1 MKAMDI
7 IKKALG
13 FRGDVDAQ
21 ASTNRS
27 SQNLSTFYYLR
38 HKKEAIVGMTIITV
52 FVVWSVI
59 EGSLQLIGDY
69 LRRPSLGWVLLPHD
83 PIASPNIATSLLP
96 PSLSYPLGTN
106 FEGQD
111 ILSRLMYAAP
121 KDAMAAF
128 LVVVSAVIVGGLLG
142 IAAGYYGGWI
152 DEILMR
158 LTDAF
163 LAIPG
168 LILAIALSILIGP
181 GFNSVLISLTIIW
194 WPVYARLFRG
204 QTLTLKYRGFVE
216 ISRLFGVSEFKVL
229 FKHIFMNAIDP
240 IIAYMAL
247 DFGTVILTYST
258 LAFLGIGVQPPYPE
272 WGSMASN
279 GLSFFPRAWWYTFF
293 PSLTILLVVIGFILF
308 GDSFQDVISGRVVD

>member
-1 MKAMDI
+1 MKI
-7 IKKALG
+7 TNILKKTLG
-13 FRGDVDAQ
+13 FRGNVDAQ
-21 ASTNRS
+21 ASAVRGAQS
-27 SQNLSTFYYLR
+27 LSTFYYLR
-38 HKKEAIVGMTIITV
+38 HKKEAVIGMAIIAV

-59 EGSLQLIGDY
+59 EGSLQLIGSY
-69 LRRPSLGWVLLPHD
+69 LRKPSLGWLLLPHN
-83 PIASPNIATSLLP
+83 PISSPNVAKSLLP
-96 PSLSYPLGTN
+96 PSPAYPFGTN

-111 ILSRLMYAAP
+111 ILSRLLYAAP
-121 KDAMAAF
+121 KDAIAAF
-128 LVVVSAVIVGGLLG
+128 AVVVSAVIIGALFG
-142 IAAGYYGGWI
+142 IVAGYYGGWV

-158 LTDAF
+158 VTDAF

-216 ISRLFGVSEFKVL
+216 ISRLFGVSEIRVL
-229 FKHIFMNAIDP
+229 FKHILMNAIDP

-272 WGSMASN
+272 WGSMASD

-293 PSLTILLVVIGFILF
+293 PSITILLIVIGFILF